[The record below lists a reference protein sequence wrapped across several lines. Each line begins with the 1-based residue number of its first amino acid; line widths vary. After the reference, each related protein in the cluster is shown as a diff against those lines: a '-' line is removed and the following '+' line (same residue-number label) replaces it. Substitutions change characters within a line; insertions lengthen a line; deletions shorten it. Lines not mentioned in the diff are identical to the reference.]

1 MSLPSNRRR
10 FLGMASLSGLG
21 AGALLL
27 GQDVRPPD
35 DTTHEEHT
43 LSERITSLLADWR
56 KLKDLGEARLDQ
68 LRPRGT
74 LGGLIRDLYPE
85 PDEVH
90 EALGRPNAT
99 LRAELS
105 QRVAGDFRAGRVE
118 SVSGWLVSRTEASI
132 CAMSALLDR

>member
-1 MSLPSNRRR
+1 MNPPTDRRR
-10 FLGMASLSGLG
+10 FLGVASLSALG
-21 AGALLL
+21 AGALLMS
-27 GQDVRPPD
+27 QDVQPPD
-35 DTTHEEHT
+35 DTTHEERT
-43 LSERITSLLADWR
+43 LSERITRLLADWR

-74 LGGLIRDLYPE
+74 LGGLIRELYPE
-85 PDEVH
+85 PEDVQ
-90 EALGRPNAT
+90 EALGISNGI

-105 QRVAGDFRAGRVE
+105 QRVASDFRAGRME

>member
-1 MSLPSNRRR
+1 MSPPPHRRR
-10 FLGMASLSGLG
+10 FLGVASLSVIG
-21 AGALLL
+21 AGTLLL
-27 GQDVRPPD
+27 SQDIQPPD
-35 DTTHEEHT
+35 DTTHEERT
-43 LSERITSLLADWR
+43 LSERITRLLSDWR

-74 LGGLIRDLYPE
+74 LGGLIRELYPE
-85 PDEVH
+85 PRGVQA
-90 EALGRPNAT
+90 ALARPSAI

-105 QRVAGDFRAGRVE
+105 RRVASDFRAGRVE